1 MVLKEAIFGALPRRG
16 GATNEPSGNQ
26 GCQRARNG
34 SLRHEVVSGVVRGR
48 RRRERGGGRLL
59 KDGHF
64 RPHLRP
70 KKAAK

>member
-1 MVLKEAIFGALPRRG
+1 MVLKEAIFGAPLPILMS
-16 GATNEPSGNQ
+16 PQ
-26 GCQRARNG
+26 GTKDV
-34 SLRHEVVSGVVRGR
+34 HKVVSGVVRGR
-48 RRRERGGGRLL
+48 KRRERGGGRLL